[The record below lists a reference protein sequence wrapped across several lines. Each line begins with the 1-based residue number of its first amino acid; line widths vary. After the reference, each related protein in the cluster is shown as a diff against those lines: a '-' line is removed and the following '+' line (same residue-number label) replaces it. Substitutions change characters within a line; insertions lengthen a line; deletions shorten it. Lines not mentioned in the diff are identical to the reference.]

1 MRRALATVPVVLL
14 LAAGCGDSGKPATTT
29 LKSDFGAQLRASVSK
44 TAAQSSKMVLE
55 IATKAGSQDVKVSG
69 TGAFKGNVGSMSLS
83 FGAVSMEERITGGK
97 LYLKVQG
104 QPKWYVLTLSD
115 LVGTS
120 LADSANP
127 SGSTAIL
134 LSADN
139 NVTKVGADTVR
150 GAKATHYKGAIPITK
165 EKLATQSGLVK
176 SATQKLLDSG
186 VTSLPFDAW
195 LDTEGRL
202 VKMTEVVDLTV
213 KGVKAH
219 VVTTMERFAFGT
231 PVHVVAPPASEQQ
244 DGAPILAA
252 LKQNGVTS

>member
-1 MRRALATVPVVLL
+1 MRRALASLPVVLV
-14 LAAGCGDSGKPATTT
+14 LAAGCADSGKPAETT

-44 TAAQSSKMVLE
+44 TAAQSSKMVLD
-55 IATKAGSQDVKVSG
+55 ISTTAGGQDVKVSG
-69 TGAFKGNVGSMSLS
+69 TGAFKGNVGSMKLS
-83 FGAVSMEERITGGK
+83 FGAISMEERITGGK

-127 SGSTAIL
+127 SESTAIL

-139 NVTKVGADTVR
+139 NVTKVGDDTVR

-165 EKLATQSGLVK
+165 ERLAKQSGLVK
-176 SATQKLLDSG
+176 GATQKLLDSG

-195 LDTEGRL
+195 LDSEGRL
-202 VKMTEVVDLTV
+202 VKMTETVDITV

-219 VVTTMERFAFGT
+219 VVTSMERFAFGT
-231 PVHVVAPPASEQQ
+231 PVNVVAPPLSEQQ
-244 DGAPILAA
+244 DGAQILAG
-252 LKQNGVTS
+252 LKQSGLSS